1 MSYKYIIILSV
12 YLFSQSLLSKNT
24 GDKVN
29 KKDIFC
35 MMFGI
40 NKIISLASSSTLT
53 WKLYKRKK
61 KKNIVWKK
69 ISSQTLKDI
78 YIYESTQL
86 IPTNLETQLKKLNP
100 NTQKNS

>member
-1 MSYKYIIILSV
+1 
-12 YLFSQSLLSKNT
+12 
-24 GDKVN
+24 
-29 KKDIFC
+29 

-86 IPTNLETQLKKLNP
+86 IPTNLETQLKKIKSKHPEEQL
-100 NTQKNS
+100 TDKQIILQLKKLLQDKNNDPS